1 MKRSSLPSGKYMGFG
16 ILHFFYNLVEGD
28 LDWAGRRQFFV
39 GLGLVVFLLMGR
51 AIEQV
56 THPPFIQQYLDT
68 LPQWASLVVGLALS
82 FVYPQTLRHFMP
94 ALVGCVLAVLLAS
107 NYVRDLFDLPDLTTG
122 YRYLTASMFGWDYPS
137 INIKSGGYEVAEKSQ
152 PGPGQVKKA
161 DTNPIPIIGGPGY
174 VSVASGN
181 VALFERVGG
190 PSKVAGAGR
199 HFIRRFETLREVVD
213 LRDQFRTRD
222 EVKALTKDGI
232 PVKVRNVQASFRAR
246 TSNRDRTPKETF
258 PFSIAAI
265 KHIAYGKTVGHK
277 GPSVWTDGVLKS
289 VTGIIRG
296 YVSRTRLDD
305 LIARPEA
312 DVRDPRDKIK
322 AGFEHKETRKRFADM
337 GVDLLWVSLGHIE
350 TPQDVLD
357 ERIRTW
363 QADWQRQD
371 KVTLAEGTA
380 EKLRLMEYA
389 RALARL
395 DFIETITKHVPLSP
409 DEQPPLELMLVQ
421 FAEALGTTRR
431 RSQLSSGGI
440 GELSMKQLR
449 QLTEGGD
456 KGGTVI
462 QG

>member
-1 MKRSSLPSGKYMGFG
+1 
-16 ILHFFYNLVEGD
+16 
-28 LDWAGRRQFFV
+28 
-39 GLGLVVFLLMGR
+39 
-51 AIEQV
+51 
-56 THPPFIQQYLDT
+56 
-68 LPQWASLVVGLALS
+68 
-82 FVYPQTLRHFMP
+82 
-94 ALVGCVLAVLLAS
+94 LAVLLAS

-265 KHIAYGKTVGHK
+265 KHIAYGKTVGQK

-409 DEQPPLELMLVQ
+409 DEQPPLELILVQ